1 MDLDNGESDL
11 EKSYLKIKEFL
22 NLEFGK
28 EQEEKRIAV
37 EFGLSLLLEL
47 TYIFIS

>member
-1 MDLDNGESDL
+1 M
-11 EKSYLKIKEFL
+11 KMKEFL

-28 EQEEKRIAV
+28 EQEEKSLAV